1 MAIVTYFQLNKCD
14 SKQFYAATVTLA
26 GLSPTIEEETAQE
39 SGKHFSIKTGTFM
52 QSSKIGYQNWLYA
65 FYLFAT
71 NLKSVSSMKLHRE
84 LGITQKSAWH
94 MAHRYSP
101 RLELGPGAEI
111 LGSGR
116 GG

>member
-1 MAIVTYFQLNKCD
+1 MPFRCREKEC
-14 SKQFYAATVTLA
+14 
-26 GLSPTIEEETAQE
+26 
-39 SGKHFSIKTGTFM
+39 GKHFSIKTETFM

-84 LGITQKSAWH
+84 LGITQKVGL
-94 MAHRYSP
+94 AHGTPDSP
-101 RLELGPGAEI
+101 CLELGPEGEI